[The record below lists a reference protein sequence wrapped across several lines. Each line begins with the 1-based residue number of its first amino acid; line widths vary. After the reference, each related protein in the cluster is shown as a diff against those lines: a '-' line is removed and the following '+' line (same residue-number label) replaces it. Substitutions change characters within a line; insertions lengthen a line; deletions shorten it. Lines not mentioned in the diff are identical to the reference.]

1 MLELSLKEFCDK
13 TGVNI
18 SKEEIA
24 ILETYIELKIKD
36 RECSMVKPYMTNI
49 RGDKLYPNRLEPFKV
64 TCDSTEHSGLFRNNT
79 DAKGRVLFYNSE
91 SSGLFD

>member
-36 RECSMVKPYMTNI
+36 IECSMVKPYMTNI
-49 RGDKLYPNRLEPFKV
+49 RGDKLYPNQLKPFKV

-79 DAKGRVLFYNSE
+79 DVKGRVLFCNPE